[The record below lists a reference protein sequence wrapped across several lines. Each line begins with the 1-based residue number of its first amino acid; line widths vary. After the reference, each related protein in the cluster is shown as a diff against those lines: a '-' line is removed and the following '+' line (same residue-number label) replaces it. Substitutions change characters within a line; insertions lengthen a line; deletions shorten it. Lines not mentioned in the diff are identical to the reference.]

1 LTVTN
6 AVITFVLTAIFSTQ
20 NINQLRRKS
29 MKVSDPN
36 MDLLSIKDP
45 SFLKG
50 MSNHELQALS
60 QEIRQFLIEKLSVT
74 GGHIGPNLG
83 VVELTIA
90 LHKCFDSP
98 NDKIIWDVGHQSYVH
113 KILTGRACEFDTL
126 RQYKG
131 LCGFPKRIES
141 EHDVW
146 ETGHSSTSLSAAM
159 GMAIAR
165 DLKKENSF
173 ILPVIGDG
181 ALTGGMALEALN
193 HIGHE
198 KKNMIVILND
208 NEMSIAPNVGALH
221 TILGQLRTAGKYQWV
236 KDELEVLLKK
246 VPAVGGKLA
255 ATAERI
261 KDSLKYLLVSGMF
274 FEEMGFTYLGPVDG
288 HDYDAL
294 FENLAYAKKT
304 EGPVMLHVITKKGK
318 GFQPAESDKKGTW
331 HGTGPYKM
339 DTGAFVK
346 PDLVPPPAW
355 SSLVSETVR
364 RLAREDERIVAIT
377 PAMPVGSKLE
387 GFASEFPDRMYDV
400 GIAEQHAAT
409 VAAGL
414 ATQNMKP
421 FLAIYS
427 TFLQRAYDQV
437 VHDICR
443 QNLNVFIG
451 IDRAGLVGAD
461 GETHQGVFDIAFL
474 RHVPNLV
481 LMMPKDE
488 NEGQH
493 MVYTAINYND
503 GPIAMRFPRG
513 NGLGV
518 KMDQD
523 LKSIPIG
530 TWEVLKEGEDAAI
543 LTFGTTIQMA
553 MEAAAIL
560 EKQGM
565 SIKVVNARFIKPLDE
580 KMLVELFS
588 QNTPILTIEEAVLQ
602 GGFGSSVLEFAHDQG
617 YYQQVIDR
625 MGIPDQFIE
634 HGDVDS
640 LLEEIGMTT
649 SDVVKR
655 MTILAKKRQQRA

>member
-1 LTVTN
+1 
-6 AVITFVLTAIFSTQ
+6 
-20 NINQLRRKS
+20 
-29 MKVSDPN
+29 
-36 MDLLSIKDP
+36 MDLLSINDP
-45 SFLKG
+45 AFLKG
-50 MSNHELQALS
+50 LSNNELEALS
-60 QEIRQFLIEKLSVT
+60 EDIRKFLIEKLSKT

-83 VVELTIA
+83 VVELTLA

-98 NDKIIWDVGHQSYVH
+98 KDKIIWDVGHQSYVH

-131 LCGFPKRIES
+131 LCGFPKMIES

-165 DLKKENSF
+165 DLKGEHSYV
-173 ILPVIGDG
+173 LPVIGDG

-198 KKNMIVILND
+198 RKNMIVILND

-221 TILGQLRTAGKYQWV
+221 NVLGKLRTAGKYNWV
-236 KDELEVLLKK
+236 KDELEMLLKK
-246 VPAVGGKLA
+246 IPAVGGKLA
-255 ATAERI
+255 ATAERV
-261 KDSLKYLLVSGMF
+261 KDSLKYLVVSGIF
-274 FEEMGFTYLGPVDG
+274 FEELGFTYLGPVDG
-288 HDYDAL
+288 HNFDDL
-294 FENLAYAKKT
+294 FENLSYAKKM
-304 EGPVMLHVITKKGK
+304 EGPVLLHVITKKGK
-318 GFQPAESDKKGTW
+318 GYNPAENDKTGTW
-331 HGTGPYKM
+331 HGTGPYKIE
-339 DTGAFVK
+339 TGAFVK
-346 PDLVPPPAW
+346 PLNPPPAW
-355 SSLVSETVR
+355 SALVSETVR
-364 RLAREDERIVAIT
+364 KLARTDERIVAIT

-387 GFASEFPDRMYDV
+387 GFASEFPERMFDV

-474 RHVPNLV
+474 RHLPNLV

-493 MVYTAINYND
+493 MVNTALKYDD
-503 GPIAMRFPRG
+503 GPIALRFPRG
-513 NGLGV
+513 NGIGV
-518 KMDQD
+518 PMDQT
-523 LKSIPIG
+523 LKEIPIG
-530 TWEVLKEGEDAAI
+530 SWEVIKEGKDAAI
-543 LTFGTTIQMA
+543 LTFGTTIPMA
-553 MEAAAIL
+553 MKAAIKL
-560 EKQGM
+560 EKMGY
-565 SIKVVNARFIKPLDE
+565 SVKVVNARFIKPLDE
-580 KMLVELFS
+580 KMLNQLLTE
-588 QNTPILTIEEAVLQ
+588 NTPILTIEEAVLQ
-602 GGFGSSVLEFAHDQG
+602 GGFGSSILEFAHDHG
-617 YYQQVIDR
+617 YHQAIIDR
-625 MGIPDQFIE
+625 IGIPDQFIE
-634 HGDVDS
+634 HGEVNE
-640 LLEEIGMTT
+640 LLKEIGLTEENAVLKIQT
-649 SDVVKR
+649 LSG
-655 MTILAKKRQQRA
+655 KKQRRAEA

>member
-1 LTVTN
+1 
-6 AVITFVLTAIFSTQ
+6 
-20 NINQLRRKS
+20 
-29 MKVSDPN
+29 

-45 SFLKG
+45 SFLKNL
-50 MSNHELQALS
+50 SKKELEELS
-60 QEIRQFLIEKLSVT
+60 REIRQFLIEKLSVT

-98 NDKIIWDVGHQSYVH
+98 KDKFLWDVGHQSYVH
-113 KILTGRACEFDTL
+113 KILTGRACQFDTL
-126 RQYKG
+126 RQHKG
-131 LCGFPKRIES
+131 LCGFPKMVES

-165 DLKKENSF
+165 DLKGENTH
-173 ILPVIGDG
+173 IVPIIGDG

-198 KKNMIVILND
+198 KKKLIVILND

-221 TILGQLRTAGKYQWV
+221 SVLGRLRTAGKYHWV
-236 KDELEVLLKK
+236 KDELEYLLKK
-246 VPAVGGKLA
+246 VPAIGGQLA
-255 ATAERI
+255 STAERI
-261 KDSLKYLLVSGMF
+261 KDSLKYLFVSGIF
-274 FEEMGFTYLGPVDG
+274 FEELGFTYLGPVDG
-288 HDYDAL
+288 HDYDDL
-294 FENLAYAKKT
+294 FENLAYAKKQ
-304 EGPVMLHVITKKGK
+304 EGPVLLHVITKKGK
-318 GFQPAESDKKGTW
+318 GYNPAENDKIGTW

-339 DTGAFVK
+339 ETGDFVK
-346 PDLVPPPAW
+346 PESAPPAW
-355 SSLVSETVR
+355 SKLVSETVR
-364 RLAREDERIVAIT
+364 KIARTDERIVAVT

-387 GFASEFPDRMYDV
+387 GFASEFPDRMIDV
-400 GIAEQHAAT
+400 GIAEQHAT
-409 VAAGL
+409 TFAAGL

-474 RHVPNLV
+474 RHLPNMV

-493 MVYTAINYND
+493 MVYTAIKYDD
-503 GPIAMRFPRG
+503 GPIAMRYPRG

-518 KMDQD
+518 PMDEE
-523 LKSIPIG
+523 LKEIPIG
-530 TWEVLKEGEDAAI
+530 TWEVLREGEDAAI
-543 LTFGTTIQMA
+543 LTFGTTIPMA
-553 MEAAAIL
+553 MEAAEIL
-560 EKQGM
+560 AKQGV
-565 SIKVVNARFIKPLDE
+565 SVKVVNTRFIKPLDE
-580 KMLVELFS
+580 ELLVGILKD
-588 QNTPILTIEEAVLQ
+588 NMPILTIEEAVLQ
-602 GGFGSSVLEFAHDQG
+602 GGFGSFVLETSHDLG
-617 YYQQVIDR
+617 YQHVEIDR

-634 HGDVDS
+634 HGSVDK

-649 SDVVKR
+649 EDVVLRLQKLARQKQKR
-655 MTILAKKRQQRA
+655 A